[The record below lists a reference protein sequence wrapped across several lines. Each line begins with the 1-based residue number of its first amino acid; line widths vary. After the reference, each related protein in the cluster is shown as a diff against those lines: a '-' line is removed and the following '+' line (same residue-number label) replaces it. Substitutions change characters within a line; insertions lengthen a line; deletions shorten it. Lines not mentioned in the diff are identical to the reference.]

1 MFMFSFR
8 GKIYFYDKAICFQR
22 NFKWPY
28 KAGSTVLIHVSFIPK
43 AESTNLHGVWDYE
56 FILLAERNHFA
67 QSSICSPVLPNHALF
82 TLVVYTAAPLAQ
94 ETADV
99 ILTFYTFH

>member
-43 AESTNLHGVWDYE
+43 AESRNE

-82 TLVVYTAAPLAQ
+82 TLVVYTAAPLAK

-99 ILTFYTFH
+99 ILTFYTFN